1 MFQKELGEK
10 IIAEFPSTNY
20 GRLSILTS
28 YKLELK
34 KKFYVSPNS
43 FLPKPKVTSIV
54 IYMRPKKKYLL
65 NIEIENLEKI
75 TNILFF

>member
-34 KKFYVSPNS
+34 KVLCLQIVFYQ
-43 FLPKPKVTSIV
+43 
-54 IYMRPKKKYLL
+54 
-65 NIEIENLEKI
+65 NLK
-75 TNILFF
+75 